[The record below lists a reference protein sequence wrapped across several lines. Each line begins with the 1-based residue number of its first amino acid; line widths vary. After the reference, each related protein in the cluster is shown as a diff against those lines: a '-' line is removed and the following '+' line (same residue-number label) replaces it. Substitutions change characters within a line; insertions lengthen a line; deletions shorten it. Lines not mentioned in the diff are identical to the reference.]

1 MGEVIHAINEETNG
15 DAIIVTDVG
24 QHQMVA
30 CRYAKFTQS
39 KSNITSGGLGT
50 MGFALPAALGAKMG
64 APEREVVAIIGDGGY
79 QMTIQELGTI
89 FQTGAAVKIVVL
101 NNNFLGMVRQWQQL
115 FFDKRYASTELVNL
129 DFVTIAKGYFIDGEK
144 IDKRNQLKN
153 AVKKLIKSTKPCLLE
168 VCVEKEDNVFPM
180 IPTGES
186 VSNIRLFMMNKTK
199 KFTVSIYTENNLGL
213 LNRISAIFLK
223 RHLSIDSINSSPCEI
238 EDIFRFVIVLKAEEQ
253 LIKKVITQLEKQ
265 VEVIAAFYHTDQETI
280 FQESALYKVKTQALF
295 QERKVHTIIKN
306 SHANIVTVSPEY
318 FVIEKTGKREE
329 TEKLYSQLEPFG
341 ILQFVRSGR
350 ISVTKEPMKITEILA
365 NT

>member
-1 MGEVIHAINEETNG
+1 
-15 DAIIVTDVG
+15 
-24 QHQMVA
+24 
-30 CRYAKFTQS
+30 
-39 KSNITSGGLGT
+39 
-50 MGFALPAALGAKMG
+50 
-64 APEREVVAIIGDGGY
+64 
-79 QMTIQELGTI
+79 
-89 FQTGAAVKIVVL
+89 
-101 NNNFLGMVRQWQQL
+101 
-115 FFDKRYASTELVNL
+115 
-129 DFVTIAKGYFIDGEK
+129 
-144 IDKRNQLKN
+144 
-153 AVKKLIKSTKPCLLE
+153 
-168 VCVEKEDNVFPM
+168 
-180 IPTGES
+180 
-186 VSNIRLFMMNKTK
+186 MMNKTK

-265 VEVIAAFYHTDQETI
+265 VEVIAAFYHNDQETI
-280 FQESALYKVKTQALF
+280 FQESALYKLKTQALF
-295 QERKVHTIIKN
+295 HEKKVHTIIKN